1 MTLSRFPP
9 SSGAPHS
16 RSLAQ
21 RVPLFRGEAA
31 GSGTSHPASIKMPA
45 RLAAPAPASLRGLL
59 LEVYGR
65 SRGLLCAGGRK
76 AGREPWLFAVCARR
90 CTMCCIPA
98 ALEPRARVYP
108 GFPPRVWNLGIAASR
123 ALKPPA
129 SISADKSVS
138 CVQARFERSFPG
150 GIKGYSTGERALGV
164 MMKLIFRMSRPM
176 SKWAKVSSRLGRF
189 LGSKRVQPRSLQ
201 QCTD

>member
-1 MTLSRFPP
+1 MRLSEGPLPTAPRLCSGTVALSRFPP

-90 CTMCCIPA
+90 CTVCSHPSGSGATCPC
-98 ALEPRARVYP
+98 L
-108 GFPPRVWNLGIAASR
+108 SR
-123 ALKPPA
+123 LSPA
-129 SISADKSVS
+129 SVELGDRSETRVKAS
-138 CVQARFERSFPG
+138 CL
-150 GIKGYSTGERALGV
+150 YL
-164 MMKLIFRMSRPM
+164 
-176 SKWAKVSSRLGRF
+176 
-189 LGSKRVQPRSLQ
+189 
-201 QCTD
+201 C